1 MSSISWIKLRIDM
14 WDDEKIR
21 LIEHL
26 PEADSILVVWLKLL
40 TLAGLKNERGEI
52 YVTDE
57 MPYNDELLAAI
68 FHRPV
73 NVVRMA
79 LTTFQKFKMV
89 EIAADQ
95 TIIICNWEKH
105 QNAEGLD
112 KIRQQNLERKQRQRQ
127 LQIERRLLSRDG
139 HVTRHVTLRDA
150 VTQNGVTERD
160 QIENKKEKRE
170 EVPSAVSLEGRQS
183 QLRISNVDEA
193 KRLICEKILNGK
205 DPARPWSYEAQ
216 ARLSELCGAGDP
228 PGLPLQEILD
238 IAWFRSLPKVDEV
251 PELKSR
257 RDPVTETTLMS
268 YWGDE
273 LTRAREY
280 RRKCQTERTED
291 KEPPRWREFYR
302 WKYDPEVVLP
312 QSFRKLD
319 RQQRDEYER
328 DFETFVKATSN
339 AVPAA

>member
-1 MSSISWIKLRIDM
+1 MSSVSWIKIRVDM

-21 LIEHL
+21 LIEQL
-26 PEADSILVVWLKLL
+26 PDADRILVVWLKLL
-40 TLAGLKNERGEI
+40 TLAGLKNSLGQI
-52 YVTDE
+52 FVNDE
-57 MPYNDELLAAI
+57 MPYTDEMLAAI

-79 LTTFQKFKMV
+79 LTAFQKFRMV
-89 EIAADQ
+89 EISANQ
-95 TIIICNWEKH
+95 TIIICNWAKH
-105 QNAEGLD
+105 QNVEGME

-127 LQIERRLLSRDG
+127 RQIEQYLLSCGG

-251 PELKSR
+251 PELKNR
-257 RDPVTETTLMS
+257 RDPITETTLMS

-280 RRKCQTERTED
+280 RRKCQPERTKD

-302 WKYDPEVVLP
+302 WKYGPEVVLP
-312 QSFRKLD
+312 QSFYQLD
-319 RQQRDEYER
+319 LQQRQEYER
-328 DFETFVKATSN
+328 DFETFAKATSK
-339 AVPAA
+339 AVAAV